1 MKLTS
6 KGRYAVMA
14 LTDLALYYKN
24 GPVSLRDISLRQNIS
39 LLYLEQIF
47 LKLRKYKIVE
57 SIRGTKGGYR
67 LSRKASDIRL
77 SEILSAVDENVKT
90 VRCIKHLKKGC
101 NGKSIKC
108 NTHKLWDELDGHIN
122 SFFEKKLLFLFALL
136 LPAPSLAVQTKG
148 WAQPTVN
155 RTGEELC
162 EEVEYELILS
172 VEAGIMS
179 EGRAREITERC
190 FRL

>member
-1 MKLTS
+1 MKLTT

-14 LTDLALYYKN
+14 LTDLALYYKS

-57 SIRGTKGGYR
+57 SIRGTKGGYK

-77 SEILSAVDENVKT
+77 SEILSAVNENIKT

-108 NTHKLWDELDGHIN
+108 NTHKLWDELDWHIN
-122 SFFEKKLLFLFALL
+122 SFFEKKLL
-136 LPAPSLAVQTKG
+136 SDLAHK
-148 WAQPTVN
+148 N
-155 RTGEELC
+155 DLEK
-162 EEVEYELILS
+162 
-172 VEAGIMS
+172 
-179 EGRAREITERC
+179 
-190 FRL
+190 RL

>member
-14 LTDLALYYKN
+14 LIDLALYYKK

-47 LKLRKYKIVE
+47 LKLKKYKIVE
-57 SIRGTKGGYR
+57 SIRGTKGGYKLYR
-67 LSRKASDIRL
+67 QASEIKL
-77 SEILSAVDENVKT
+77 SEILSAVNENIKT
-90 VRCIKHLKKGC
+90 IRCIKHLKKGC

-122 SFFEKKLLFLFALL
+122 SFFEKKLL
-136 LPAPSLAVQTKG
+136 SDLAYK
-148 WAQPTVN
+148 N
-155 RTGEELC
+155 DLEK
-162 EEVEYELILS
+162 
-172 VEAGIMS
+172 
-179 EGRAREITERC
+179 
-190 FRL
+190 RL